1 MTDRSGP
8 SLATFEAKSG
18 LAHVFDELKQAIM
31 TGELEPGQKV
41 RIDEYARIF
50 GVSHMPVREALNQLA
65 VMGALVSEPRRST
78 RVPEFSQRRLHE
90 LMATR
95 RVLEGFACREACLDE
110 HDTAAL
116 ESLIAQMDR
125 TLSAKSVNAKRF
137 LRLNQEFHFTIYE
150 MSGNREL
157 MALIEVA
164 WLRYGPMLSL
174 LRTSVGLREGQE
186 HHRLMLEGLKTRDAD
201 KLVAGLEADLSR
213 AADAIGALA
222 QRAA

>member
-1 MTDRSGP
+1 MTDRSSP

-18 LAHVFDELKQAIM
+18 LAHVFDELKHAIM

-65 VMGALVSEPRRST
+65 VMGALVAQPRRST
-78 RVPEFSQRRLHE
+78 RVPEFSERRLNE
-90 LMATR
+90 LMAAR
-95 RVLEGFACREACLDE
+95 RVLEGFACREACRAKRDTSALDN
-110 HDTAAL
+110 
-116 ESLIAQMDR
+116 LIGQMDR
-125 TLSAKSVNAKRF
+125 VLAAKSVNAKRF
-137 LRLNQEFHFTIYE
+137 LRLNQEFHFSIYE

-174 LRTSVGLREGQE
+174 LRTSIGLREGQE
-186 HHRLMLEGLKTRDAD
+186 HHRIMLEGLRASDPD
-201 KLVAGLEADLSR
+201 MLVEGLEADLSR
-213 AADAIGALA
+213 AAEAISSLS
-222 QRAA
+222 REAA